1 MIIFLEG
8 FAGFASDGRKEN
20 SNQCRWESHG
30 TVLQNGQNNPASEY
44 GFTRGRATPTVC
56 RLVVRR
62 RGVIMPV
69 RRLPLICGVNGFYLC
84 RCAMI
89 YRTVYSRRNF

>member
-44 GFTRGRATPTVC
+44 GFTRGRATVC

-62 RGVIMPV
+62 RGVIM
-69 RRLPLICGVNGFYLC
+69 PLICGVNGFYLC

>member
-69 RRLPLICGVNGFYLC
+69 AAYLWCKRLLFMPVCDDLP
-84 RCAMI
+84 
-89 YRTVYSRRNF
+89 YRVLTS